1 MLDRLDP
8 PARAKLTAAYHAMEY
23 VEDDMRIGLGTG
35 STAEWLVL
43 LLGARRHIEGLRVKA
58 VSTSERTEALAKK
71 MGLQTGTLEEI
82 GWLDLTIDGA
92 DEVDPMLSL
101 IKGGGGSLLREKIV
115 AAASERMVVIA
126 DDSKRVETLGAF
138 PLPVEVVRF
147 GWTAT
152 RKLIE
157 DVLSSTDLDGTTI
170 TVRQKDGEAF
180 LTDEQHFILDLHLE
194 YIDDV
199 DSLGQR
205 LLAVPGV
212 VETGLF
218 VDIADTAIFGMASGE
233 VKVQV
238 ADGAPAPL
246 DPPSDDRLREM
257 LAYIE
262 THQG

>member
-8 PARAKLTAAYHAMEY
+8 PARAKLTAAYHAMRF

-35 STAEWLVL
+35 STAEWLVK
-43 LLGARRHIEGLRVKA
+43 LLGARTYLEGLRVVA
-58 VSTSERTEALAKK
+58 VSTSERTEALAKSV
-71 MGLQTGTLEEI
+71 GIRTATLEEA

-92 DEVDPMLSL
+92 DEVDPMMSL

-115 AAASERMVVIA
+115 ATASERMVVIA

-147 GWTAT
+147 GLSAT

-157 DVLSSTDLDGTTI
+157 DVLSATDLDGSTI
-170 TVRQKDGEAF
+170 SPRMVGEGRF
-180 LTDEQHFILDLHLE
+180 VTDEGHYILDLHLE

-199 DSLGQR
+199 DSLARR

-218 VDIADTAIFGMASGE
+218 IDIADTALFGYASGE
-233 VKVQV
+233 VRIQRGD
-238 ADGAPAPL
+238 AAPEPV
-246 DPPSDDRLREM
+246 DPPDDGRLERF
-257 LAYIE
+257 LAHLE
-262 THQG
+262 KQG